1 MTLTKNNFGGF
12 FALLLC
18 VVMIPTSVIKA
29 QQATEPKVDPP
40 RAGLNGVS
48 SPRCIYC
55 PQPDYSEKVRKAKI
69 EGVVVLDV
77 TVTTDGQIANPVV
90 LKGPN
95 AVLNNKA
102 LEAVRNWKLKP
113 ARGPDGQPVNCRVR
127 VEIAFH
133 LY

>member
-1 MTLTKNNFGGF
+1 MRNNFGGF

-18 VVMIPTSVIKA
+18 IVMVPASVIKA

-40 RAGLNGVS
+40 PAGLNGVS

-69 EGVVVLDV
+69 EGVVLLDV
-77 TVTTDGQIANPVV
+77 TVTTDGQIANPVG

-102 LEAVRNWKLKP
+102 LEAVRNWKMKP

>member
-1 MTLTKNNFGGF
+1 MRNNFGRFLAF
-12 FALLLC
+12 FLWVLMA
-18 VVMIPTSVIKA
+18 MPGVIMA

-48 SPRCIYC
+48 SLRCIYC
-55 PQPDYSEKVRKAKI
+55 PQPDYSDKVRKAKI
-69 EGVVVLDV
+69 EGVVLLDV

-102 LEAVRNWKLKP
+102 LEAVRNWKMKS
-113 ARGPDGQPVNCRVR
+113 ARGPDGQLVNCRVR